1 MSAACSSTNRIIRES
16 QVNSLIKDTSIIF
29 ELVLIGF
36 QVLVWVSLIVL
47 TVFGY
52 HWLQLQSL
60 KEWSA
65 ELSIALVGTSYMFG
79 LIFDKAIGS
88 LPYSWIVGGSVLAEN
103 DEAPHPLEMRMEI
116 LTKKPEVYDALER
129 RINQHRLV
137 RSTVFN
143 LALISLSA
151 LALLLTRL
159 GFKIRLVI
167 FFLLLSII
175 FVGLALFTGRRSAET
190 LYFELSHVYRAI
202 KESDQTDASE
212 GDKQSSSKERQE
224 KAV

>member
-1 MSAACSSTNRIIRES
+1 MN
-16 QVNSLIKDTSIIF
+16 NLIKETSIIF

-36 QVLVWVSLIVL
+36 QVLIWVSLLVL

-52 HWLQLQSL
+52 SWLNLDAL

-65 ELSIALVGTSYMFG
+65 QLSIALVGVAYMFG
-79 LIFDKAIGS
+79 LIFDKAISS
-88 LPYSWIVGGSVLAEN
+88 LPYRWVMGGG
-103 DEAPHPLEMRMEI
+103 APTETSDIPSPLVMRMEI
-116 LTKKPEVYDALER
+116 LVQKPEVFDALEK

-151 LALLLTRL
+151 T
-159 GFKIRLVI
+159 GFFITQTGFRIRLFIV
-167 FFLLLSII
+167 FLLLSIL

-190 LYFELSHVYRAI
+190 LYFELSHAHKVI
-202 KESDQTDASE
+202 NESNLANSGE
-212 GDKQSSSKERQE
+212 GDKESSTGAAAGGSRLTGVQRGGNY
-224 KAV
+224 AG

>member
-1 MSAACSSTNRIIRES
+1 MNNL
-16 QVNSLIKDTSIIF
+16 VKDTSIIF

-36 QVLVWVSLIVL
+36 QVLIWVSLLVL

-52 HWLQLQSL
+52 HWLNLDAL

-65 ELSIALVGTSYMFG
+65 QLSIALVGVAYMFG
-79 LIFDKAIGS
+79 LIFDKAISS
-88 LPYSWIVGGSVLAEN
+88 LPYRWVMGGS
-103 DEAPHPLEMRMEI
+103 APTETSNIPSPLVMRMEI
-116 LTKKPEVYDALER
+116 LVQKPEVFDALEK

-151 LALLLTRL
+151 TAFFSTQI
-159 GFKIRLVI
+159 GFRIRLFIV
-167 FFLLLSII
+167 FLLLSIL

-190 LYFELSHVYRAI
+190 LYFELSHAHKVI
-202 KESDQTDASE
+202 NESNLANSGE
-212 GDKQSSSKERQE
+212 GDKESSTGASSR
-224 KAV
+224 